1 MNTKAFTKITLADNY
16 AADKRSTVIAKT
28 SYYLAPLYY
37 ITKNQLAAA
46 ERRAGM
52 LGGSCMRIATDD
64 DSGVREV
71 YVVDA
76 NLAVVDVITKF

>member
-28 SYYLAPLYY
+28 SFYGATGYY

-46 ERRAGM
+46 ERCAGM
-52 LGGSCMRIATDD
+52 LGGSCMRIATDND
-64 DSGVREV
+64 YGVREV

-76 NLAVVDVITKF
+76 NLAVVDVITRV